1 MGTERSIRTAV
12 VTGATSFLGSA
23 VVRALLD
30 RGCTVYGLVRP
41 ESQARAMLPIHPR
54 FHEIRCAISETENWT
69 EAVGKADTFFHFA
82 WGGPGEKG
90 RADEVVQGQSAE
102 DALTCIRG
110 AGMLGV
116 SRFFLSGS
124 QAEYGKVQGITTE
137 ETPCRPFSAY
147 GKNKLR
153 VNREGPALAATLGME
168 YVHARFF
175 SVYGPH
181 DHPYALIPSCIR
193 CFLSDGVMEL
203 SDCTHQWNFL
213 HVRDAAE
220 AALRLGECALES
232 DSLTVNLAS
241 TDTRPLRSFVEEIHR
256 LAGGKGVCR
265 YGARRG
271 AEQPVDNCPDVSL
284 LLSLTGWHPRI
295 SFSEGI
301 TELIETER
309 AAGMGERTH
318 T

>member
-1 MGTERSIRTAV
+1 
-12 VTGATSFLGSA
+12 
-23 VVRALLD
+23 
-30 RGCTVYGLVRP
+30 
-41 ESQARAMLPIHPR
+41 
-54 FHEIRCAISETENWT
+54 
-69 EAVGKADTFFHFA
+69 
-82 WGGPGEKG
+82 
-90 RADEVVQGQSAE
+90 
-102 DALTCIRG
+102 
-110 AGMLGV
+110 
-116 SRFFLSGS
+116 
-124 QAEYGKVQGITTE
+124 
-137 ETPCRPFSAY
+137 
-147 GKNKLR
+147 
-153 VNREGPALAATLGME
+153 
-168 YVHARFF
+168 
-175 SVYGPH
+175 
-181 DHPYALIPSCIR
+181 
-193 CFLSDGVMEL
+193 MEL